1 MPLAAT
7 TIKVDS
13 EKLELAKM
21 KGINISQLCRDAIE
35 TSLKLDTGDL
45 SMLKDQLL
53 DIEKQIETLTLE
65 KKLIMSQ
72 IKSLESSEI
81 IESHRAEMYTKWKGN
96 LAFMLKHNTI
106 DWNTQK
112 ELFKFKKVTDC
123 KKWLTRKLENEGLI

>member
-7 TIKVDS
+7 TIKLDAD
-13 EKLELAKM
+13 KLELAKL

-35 TSLKLDTGDL
+35 TCLKLDSGDL

-65 KKLIMSQ
+65 KKLIMEQ
-72 IKSLESSEI
+72 IKSLESTEV
-81 IESHRAEMYTKWKGN
+81 IESHRSEMYLKWKGN
-96 LAFMLKHNTI
+96 LAFMIKHNTI

-112 ELFKFKKVTDC
+112 ELFKFTKTTDC
-123 KKWLTRKLENEGLI
+123 KRWLTGKLENEGLI

>member
-7 TIKVDS
+7 TIKLDA

-21 KGINISQLCRDAIE
+21 KGFNISQLCRDAIE
-35 TSLKLDTGDL
+35 TSLKLDMGDL

-53 DIEKQIETLTLE
+53 DIEKQIETLSLE

-72 IKSLESSEI
+72 IKSLETTEV
-81 IESHRAEMYTKWKGN
+81 IESHRSEMYTKWKGN
-96 LAFMLKHNTI
+96 LAFMIKHNTI

-112 ELFKFKKVTDC
+112 ELFKFKTITEC
-123 KKWLTRKLENEGLI
+123 KKWLLTKMGKEGLL